1 MKRRLDLDQL
11 EYNAE
16 QYFLAGEKV
25 ADIYH
30 QLQTDLFLRTVR
42 RLTQRGT
49 ADLVRNPYIWQLEK
63 LNDMHLLNDHNIQL
77 ILKYSQVAEKE
88 LRSVI
93 ENEGF
98 KVYQNTYDQLA
109 EDLRRGGTTAD
120 HYEVQNALKA
130 YADQTFKEVDN
141 MINTSLP
148 RETRAM
154 YEDVVTQTVAEVA
167 TGTKSA
173 QQALNDT
180 IFKWFN
186 RGFYGFTDK
195 GGRRW
200 QADVYARTIIKSTTY
215 RVYRE
220 MRERPAE
227 ELGIDT
233 FYYSMKATAR
243 EACAPLQHQIV
254 TKGEAFTAEDGTQVY
269 SLNDYGY
276 GSPGGCLGINCG
288 HMMTPFI
295 IGVNYKPELPD
306 YLKNL
311 TPEQAEENARTQQKQ
326 RAFERHIRKEKERL
340 AVAKEL
346 KDVDRIQKS
355 QLKLKTLKSGLAK
368 LVKDNDFLI
377 RKKERER
384 YYKNQESYSSVKQR
398 MEKAIE
404 KEYNKFN
411 ERLNQKLSK
420 EQYRD
425 LTSHDLKRIN
435 KVMSEHEELAR
446 RLQLKRSAEASQ
458 MTHIKDTDEYLRRI
472 NNGER
477 PSYFEKNTDEIK
489 LYHHM
494 LKNMDMNKNFSRY
507 QFIDIGEF
515 KGIYIDQYDT
525 QLNEKKANQIKIHQS
540 NKGIHGVPNK
550 RKEDSDDKSI

>member
-1 MKRRLDLDQL
+1 MKRRLDHDQL

-16 QYFLAGEKV
+16 QYFLAGDKV

-42 RLTQRGT
+42 RLTRRGT

-63 LNDMHLLNDHNIQL
+63 LNDMHLLNERNIQL

-88 LRSVI
+88 LRNVI

-109 EDLRRGGTTAD
+109 EDLKRGGTTAD
-120 HYEVQNALKA
+120 HYEVQRALKA
-130 YADQTFKEVDN
+130 YSDQTFREVDN

-148 RETRAM
+148 KETRAM

-180 IFKWFN
+180 IFKWFD
-186 RGFYGFTDK
+186 RGFYGFTDR

-215 RVYRE
+215 SVYRE

-227 ELGIDT
+227 DLGIDT

-243 EACAPLQHQIV
+243 EMCAPLQHQIV
-254 TKGEAFTAEDGTQVY
+254 TKGEAFRAEDGTQVY

-276 GSPGGCLGINCG
+276 GSPGGCMGINCG
-288 HMMTPFI
+288 HMMTPFVV
-295 IGVNYKPELPD
+295 GANYKPELPD

-311 TPEQAEENARTQQKQ
+311 TPEQAEENARTQQVQ
-326 RAFERHIRKEKERL
+326 RAYERNIRKEKERL

-346 KDVDRIQKS
+346 KDTEQIQKS
-355 QLKLKTLKSGLAK
+355 QLKLKTLESGLTK
-368 LVKDNDFLI
+368 LVRGNDFLI
-377 RKKERER
+377 RKKEREL
-384 YYKNQESYSSVKQR
+384 YYKNQESYSGVKQR
-398 MEKAIE
+398 MGKAIE
-404 KEYNKFN
+404 EEYNQFN
-411 ERLNQKLSK
+411 ERLTQKLSK
-420 EQYRD
+420 DQYRD
-425 LTSHDLKRIN
+425 LTSHDLKRIR
-435 KVMSEHEELAR
+435 KVMAENEELGK
-446 RLQLKRSAEASQ
+446 RLQLKISKQ
-458 MTHIKDTDEYLRRI
+458 MQHIYETEDYK
-472 NNGER
+472 ER
-477 PSYFEKNTDEIK
+477 VERDLNKGKTPPSYFRNVSETE
-489 LYHHM
+489 LHRYM
-494 LKNMDMNKNFSRY
+494 LNKINMKSIFNDY
-507 QFIDIGEF
+507 Q
-515 KGIYIDQYDT
+515 YIDVGDFDGDV
-525 QLNEKKANQIKIHQS
+525 LIPNERPEKADRIKVHQG
-540 NKGIHGVPNK
+540 KQGLHGVPNK
-550 RKEDSDDKSI
+550 KR